1 MTPLRIL
8 VVDDH
13 EEIRKGIK
21 ALLSAHKRWSI
32 CGEAEDGIEGV
43 EKAIKLRPDV
53 IIMDVSMPRMNGI
66 EATRILHTEIP
77 NSDVVILSQQ

>member
-13 EEIRKGIK
+13 EEIRKAIK

-53 IIMDVSMPRMNGI
+53 IIMDVSMPRMNGDQNP
-66 EATRILHTEIP
+66 AHG
-77 NSDVVILSQQ
+77 NSEFRRSHSESE